1 MTTTR
6 TQTPAF
12 GQTVGYAQR
21 ALNALLKTVLA
32 ETDTSFQTWVVLSI
46 LGTRGPAMARDA
58 LRHDLAVG
66 LELEPAA
73 VDELLERVASEGLI
87 AIASDGTVEPT
98 AAGATLYLRLRRSAS
113 ELTAQVVRDLDPDDV
128 QTTIAVLQS
137 ATARA
142 EVLLG
147 R

>member
-1 MTTTR
+1 MTTTQ

-32 ETDTSFQTWVVLSI
+32 ETETSFETWVVLSI
-46 LGTRGPAMARDA
+46 LGARGPAMQRDG
-58 LRHDLAVG
+58 LHHDLAVG
-66 LELEPAA
+66 LELAPAA

-87 AIASDGTVEPT
+87 GIADDGTVEPT
-98 AAGATLYLRLRRSAS
+98 ATGAALYLRLRRSAS

>member
-1 MTTTR
+1 MTTTQ

-32 ETDTSFQTWVVLSI
+32 ETDTSFETWVVLSI
-46 LGTRGPAMARDA
+46 LGTRGPAMQRDA
-58 LRHDLAVG
+58 LHHDLAVG

-87 AIASDGTVEPT
+87 GIALDGTVEPT
-98 AAGATLYLRLRRSAS
+98 ATGAALYLRLRRSAS

>member
-1 MTTTR
+1 
-6 TQTPAF
+6 
-12 GQTVGYAQR
+12 V
-21 ALNALLKTVLA
+21 
-32 ETDTSFQTWVVLSI
+32 
-46 LGTRGPAMARDA
+46 GPAPP
-58 LRHDLAVG
+58 
-66 LELEPAA
+66 PAA
-73 VDELLERVASEGLI
+73 VDELLESVGSEGLI
-87 AIASDGTVEPT
+87 GIGGDGTVEPT
-98 AAGATLYLRLRRSAS
+98 ATGAALYLRLRQSAS